1 MILLYYDILS
11 CCHRSSFF
19 LIIFKGRRLI
29 SSPKLPEINLK
40 SSGLWIMD
48 ITGSDLS
55 NKEDPICL
63 SFLFY
68 GNLSCKKLPLQV
80 TGKAIQFKVLQP
92 FSIERK
98 A

>member
-1 MILLYYDILS
+1 M
-11 CCHRSSFF
+11 
-19 LIIFKGRRLI
+19 
-29 SSPKLPEINLK
+29 K

-55 NKEDPICL
+55 NEVDPICL
-63 SFLFY
+63 FLVFY
-68 GNLSCKKLPLQV
+68 GNLNHKKLPLQV
-80 TGKAIQFKVLQP
+80 TGKAIQIKVLQP

>member
-1 MILLYYDILS
+1 MGQLFYAILS
-11 CCHRSSFF
+11 YCRLSSFS

-29 SSPKLPEINLK
+29 SCPKLPEINMQ

-55 NKEDPICL
+55 NEVDPLHL
-63 SFLFY
+63 SFIFY
-68 GNLSCKKLPLQV
+68 GNLNHKKLPLQV
-80 TGKAIQFKVLQP
+80 TGKAIQIKVLQP
-92 FSIERK
+92 LSIERK